1 MKEQK
6 QSTSTAI
13 ETCAAQ
19 PRISKPPDQ
28 LQPQTILHKQT
39 HTSLRNWLWWLP
51 SEPDSVITMP
61 HTTKRHHLTALNS
74 KQQGCHVD
82 GAIIPRCFHTV
93 RHTLNARRQRQMR
106 QSSST
111 TSQMCAAACLMLSEV
126 TVWDGKPDYCM
137 ITTHCWNMAHRE
149 TALNTST

>member
-19 PRISKPPDQ
+19 PRISKPPDE
-28 LQPQTILHKQT
+28 LQPQTILHEQT
-39 HTSLRNWLWWLP
+39 HTSLCNWLWWLP
-51 SEPDSVITMP
+51 SEPDGVITMP
-61 HTTKRHHLTALNS
+61 HTMKRHNLTALSS

-82 GAIIPRCFHTV
+82 GAIIPRCFYTV
-93 RHTLNARRQRQMR
+93 RHTLNTRWQRQMR
-106 QSSST
+106 QILSP
-111 TSQMCAAACLMLSEV
+111 TSQMCAAACLTPSAV
-126 TVWDGKPDYCM
+126 TEWVWKPDYCL

-149 TALNTST
+149 TALKIST